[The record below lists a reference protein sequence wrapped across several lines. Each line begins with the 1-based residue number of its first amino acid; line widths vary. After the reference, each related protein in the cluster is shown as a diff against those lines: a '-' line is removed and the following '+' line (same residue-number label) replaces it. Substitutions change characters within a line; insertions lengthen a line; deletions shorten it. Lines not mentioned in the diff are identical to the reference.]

1 MSRTD
6 AHAPYAVRVVR
17 REIAVLADHDCA
29 GQECD
34 LPALEPGWA
43 DTRTR
48 CRWEFAYTGTSI
60 RSCWMCHCHRS
71 HALGAPAAQHSE
83 SHCAPWPVIGTV
95 EMPTP
100 RSVCDRWM
108 TSPAIAG
115 TGSRR
120 QITSVTPLPSNSKT
134 VAPHQIDRHDGR
146 LNSRRWRGAT
156 ETWPR
161 T

>member
-60 RSCWMCHCHRS
+60 CSCWMCHWPSKPRPRRS
-71 HALGAPAAQHSE
+71 GRAAQRIALRAVARHWNGGD
-83 SHCAPWPVIGTV
+83 ADTAF
-95 EMPTP
+95 
-100 RSVCDRWM
+100 SV
-108 TSPAIAG
+108 
-115 TGSRR
+115 
-120 QITSVTPLPSNSKT
+120 
-134 VAPHQIDRHDGR
+134 
-146 LNSRRWRGAT
+146 
-156 ETWPR
+156 
-161 T
+161 